1 VKLSHFILNFL
12 VVAMS
17 PLALVGPSLAQA
29 EKKDG
34 EAELAALRKEASALV
49 KERKLSKARPIALKV
64 VSLEQFLHGQSP
76 VLVGD
81 LSRVIAVSCAS
92 DRCFDALPELRHIL
106 ELKSKL
112 YGENYPGKPF
122 TLQMIGEAYEKK
134 NDYESAEKYYR
145 EAIESQIKARKNDR
159 DTVDLA
165 LNMNLVRLYE
175 KQNRL
180 AEAEALYR
188 RLLYQEKQR
197 GLKASSALVQSTL
210 SGYRQL
216 LSKQGRQAEARAL
229 KPDLPAPVGAVSP
242 LSPRH

>member
-1 VKLSHFILNFL
+1 MKLSRLILNLL
-12 VVAMS
+12 VVALCQ
-17 PLALVGPSLAQA
+17 LASGSPSLAQA
-29 EKKDG
+29 EKKDQ
-34 EAELAALRKEASALV
+34 EAELTILRKQASALV

-64 VSLEQFLHGQSP
+64 VSLEQSLHGQSP
-76 VLVGD
+76 ALVGD

-134 NDYESAEKYYR
+134 NDFENAEKYYR
-145 EAIESQIKARKNDR
+145 EAIDSQIRVRKNDR
-159 DTVDLA
+159 DTIDLA
-165 LNMNLVRLYE
+165 LNINLVRLYE

-180 AEAEALYR
+180 EEAEALYR

-197 GLKASSALVQSTL
+197 GLKASGSLMQSTL

-229 KPDLPAPVGAVSP
+229 KSDLPAPFGAVSP